1 MQASVPKVS
10 VKLESLIKR
19 GVLDRLPVTFSAYWY
34 EQFRDWDLL
43 FPAEKDYYE
52 RLFSLLDCSERA
64 AVDRLFAPLR
74 QVELRM
80 GVNEKNWPRR
90 EFTLDQA
97 DLLNRNPHYTQ
108 WRAAVRDVFMQI
120 DPALDEEVLQ
130 MGHPR
135 LAIVIAPAELPVASD
150 QMWMRLRKQASAL
163 PVEIPDRPEDYLPLL
178 LTGAGRADRA
188 PSIIERY
195 AARTA
200 DSRYQAWMIETGDA
214 LASAGSGQENVVHCS
229 YAGLE
234 KYRKRLMTDVDRLV
248 RSGEIRGPRELG
260 ARLKELK
267 VAPSEAGLAQDP
279 VLAEFAR
286 ATLLGGNG
294 TLLLNNTFV
303 EWAAIQAI
311 RRARPAVQAIA
322 FGIRNKIKPFSGLLI
337 YADQDRVNPIPTQ
350 MDMLGSYVDLE
361 IFYQYVWQQFEKY
374 PEYRGKTA
382 YLFVGDGLDQML
394 VIAPPDFLSKLPPAP
409 APLAR
414 INLLMKDWLS
424 LS

>member
-1 MQASVPKVS
+1 VS
-10 VKLESLIKR
+10 
-19 GVLDRLPVTFSAYWY
+19 
-34 EQFRDWDLL
+34 
-43 FPAEKDYYE
+43 
-52 RLFSLLDCSERA
+52 
-64 AVDRLFAPLR
+64 
-74 QVELRM
+74 
-80 GVNEKNWPRR
+80 
-90 EFTLDQA
+90 
-97 DLLNRNPHYTQ
+97 
-108 WRAAVRDVFMQI
+108 DVFTQI
-120 DPALDEEVLQ
+120 DPVLDEEVARI
-130 MGHPR
+130 GHPK

-150 QMWMRLRKQASAL
+150 RMWMRLRKQATSL
-163 PVEIPDRPEDYLPLL
+163 PVETPDSPEDYLPLL
-178 LTGAGRADRA
+178 LIGTRRADRA
-188 PSIIERY
+188 PSIIELY
-195 AARTA
+195 AART
-200 DSRYQAWMIETGDA
+200 SGSPYQAWIVETGHL
-214 LASAGSGQENVVHCS
+214 LASVGAGQEKVVHCS

-234 KYRKRLMTDVDRLV
+234 KYRKRLMTEVDRLV
-248 RSGEIRGPRELG
+248 RSEEIRGPRELS

-267 VAPSEAGLAQDP
+267 VAPSETGLAQDP

-286 ATLLGGNG
+286 ATLLSGNG

-337 YADQDRVNPIPTQ
+337 YADQDRVNPIPSQ

-394 VIAPPDFLSKLPPAP
+394 VVAPTDFLSKLPPAP
-409 APLAR
+409 VSLAR
-414 INLLMKDWLS
+414 INFLMKDWLS

>member
-1 MQASVPKVS
+1 MQTSAPKVS
-10 VKLESLIKR
+10 AKLEALINQ
-19 GVLDRLPVTFSAYWY
+19 GLLDRLPVTFSAYWY

-52 RLFSLLDCSERA
+52 RLFSLLDRLERA
-64 AVDRLFAPLR
+64 AVDRLFVPLR

-90 EFTLDQA
+90 EFTLDQV
-97 DLLNRNPHYTQ
+97 DFLNRNPHYSQ
-108 WRAAVRDVFMQI
+108 WRASVTDVFAHI
-120 DPALDEEVLQ
+120 DPTLDEEMALINR
-130 MGHPR
+130 PR
-135 LAIVIAPAELPVASD
+135 LAIIIAPSELPVASD
-150 QMWMRLRKQASAL
+150 HMWLRLRKQATAL
-163 PVEIPDRPEDYLPLL
+163 QVEAPDSPEEYLPQL
-178 LTGAGRADRA
+178 LTGTKRADRA
-188 PSIIERY
+188 PSIIELY

-200 DSRYQAWMIETGDA
+200 GSRYQAWIVETGNV
-214 LASAGSGQENVVHCS
+214 LASVGAGQPDVVHCS
-229 YAGLE
+229 YGGLE
-234 KYRKRLMTDVDRLV
+234 QYRKRLMTEVDRLV
-248 RSGEIRGPRELG
+248 RSEQIRGPRELG

-267 VAPSEAGLAQDP
+267 VALSETALAQDP

-286 ATLLGGNG
+286 ATLLSGNG

-311 RRARPAVQAIA
+311 RRARPAVQAVA

-337 YADQDRVNPIPTQ
+337 YADQERVNPIPSQ

-361 IFYQYVWQQFEKY
+361 ILYQYVWQQFEKY
-374 PEYRGKTA
+374 PEYRDKTA

-414 INLLMKDWLS
+414 INLVLKQWLS